1 MDYALSEQQQAFR
14 TAAERFAKLKLAP
27 HYQRR
32 AKQDRIDRAL
42 LKEMGGL
49 GLIGVDLPE
58 KYGGLG
64 ESSTTSGVIIEQ
76 IAYGDFNA
84 SYVQLL
90 ASLMGGMVAQHA
102 SPDIAREWL
111 PRVTRG
117 DAIIGL
123 GLTEPRGG
131 SDAANLILRAE
142 KSGNGYRLNGE
153 KTSMSFSDQCD
164 AAVIFART
172 GRIEDGARGVSAF
185 FVDLNQK
192 GITRT
197 HFDDIGT
204 KPVGRGSV
212 FFDDVFIPAECLM
225 AEENK
230 GFSKI
235 MSGFDYSR
243 ALIGLECIGPAQASV
258 DEAWQYTIGRI
269 AFERPIAQ
277 FQGVSF
283 PLAEAET
290 QLTMMRQLCY
300 YTLSLRDRG
309 LAHTAEAAMCKWYV
323 PKVACEIISPVP
335 PHPRPLRLHHG
346 PAVQSALCRCDG
358 PANWR
363 WHRADPETRHR
374 PREGRAN
381 SRSVRQTALRECR
394 RPPNKRCSSRT
405 PYRSRPN
412 AASPTDTR

>member
-1 MDYALSEQQQAFR
+1 M
-14 TAAERFAKLKLAP
+14 RFATEKLAP
-27 HYQRR
+27 QYQKR
-32 AKQDRIDRAL
+32 ATEHRLDRTML
-42 LKEMGGL
+42 HEMGSL
-49 GLIGVDLPE
+49 GLIGVDIPE
-58 KYGGLG
+58 AYGGLG
-64 ESSTTSGVIIEQ
+64 ESSVTAGVIIEQ
-76 IAYGDFNA
+76 IAYADFNA

-102 SPDIAREWL
+102 TPDVAKEWL
-111 PRVTRG
+111 PKVTRG

-153 KTSMSFSDQCD
+153 KTSMSCADQCD

-172 GRIEDGARGVSAF
+172 GKVEDGARGVSAF

-235 MSGFDYSR
+235 MTGFDYSR

-258 DEAWQYTIGRI
+258 DEAWQYSRERT

-290 QLTMMRQLCY
+290 QLTMMRQLCFH
-300 YTLSLRDRG
+300 TLSLRDRR
-309 LAHTAEAAMCKWYV
+309 LPHTAEAAMCKWYV
-323 PKVACEIISPVP
+323 PKTTCEII
-335 PHPRPLRLHHG
+335 HQCLLTHG
-346 PAVQSALCRCDG
+346 HYGYTTDLPFHQRYLDVMGLQIGDGTAQIQKLVIAREKVGRVAVQYAKQG
-358 PANWR
+358 AGK
-363 WHRADPETRHR
+363 A
-374 PREGRAN
+374 G
-381 SRSVRQTALRECR
+381 
-394 RPPNKRCSSRT
+394 
-405 PYRSRPN
+405 
-412 AASPTDTR
+412 

>member
-1 MDYALSEQQQAFR
+1 MDTTLNEQQEAFR
-14 TAAERFAKLKLAP
+14 EAAQRFATEKLAP
-27 HYQRR
+27 HYQKR
-32 AKQDRIDRAL
+32 ATEHRLDRAML
-42 LKEMGGL
+42 TEMGSL
-49 GLIGVDLPE
+49 GLIGVDIPE
-58 KYGGLG
+58 AYGGLG
-64 ESSTTSGVIIEQ
+64 ESSVTAGLIIEQ
-76 IAYGDFNA
+76 IAYADFNA

-102 SPDIAREWL
+102 TPDVAKEWL
-111 PRVTRG
+111 PKVTRG
-117 DAIIGL
+117 EAIIGL

-153 KTSMSFSDQCD
+153 KTSMSCADQCD

-172 GRIEDGARGVSAF
+172 GKVEDGARGVSAF

-235 MSGFDYSR
+235 MTGFDYSR

-258 DEAWQYTIGRI
+258 DEAWQYSRERT

-290 QLTMMRQLCY
+290 QLTMMRQLCFH
-300 YTLSLRDRG
+300 TLSLRDRR
-309 LAHTAEAAMCKWYV
+309 LPHTAEAAMCKWYV
-323 PKVACEIISPVP
+323 PKTTCEII
-335 PHPRPLRLHHG
+335 HQCLLTHG
-346 PAVQSALCRCDG
+346 HYGYTTDLPFHQRYLDVMGLQIGDGTAQIQKLVIAREKVGRVAVQYAKQDVG
-358 PANWR
+358 KA
-363 WHRADPETRHR
+363 
-374 PREGRAN
+374 
-381 SRSVRQTALRECR
+381 
-394 RPPNKRCSSRT
+394 
-405 PYRSRPN
+405 
-412 AASPTDTR
+412 

>member
-1 MDYALSEQQQAFR
+1 MDTTLNEQQEAFR
-14 TAAERFAKLKLAP
+14 EAAQRFATEKLAP
-27 HYQRR
+27 HYQKR
-32 AKQDRIDRAL
+32 ATEHRLDRAML
-42 LKEMGGL
+42 AEMGSL
-49 GLIGVDLPE
+49 GLIGVDIPE
-58 KYGGLG
+58 AYGGLG
-64 ESSTTSGVIIEQ
+64 ESSVTAGLIIEQ
-76 IAYGDFNA
+76 IAYADFNA

-102 SPDIAREWL
+102 TPDVAKEWL
-111 PRVTRG
+111 PKVTRG
-117 DAIIGL
+117 EAIIGL

-142 KSGNGYRLNGE
+142 KSGNGYRLSGE
-153 KTSMSFSDQCD
+153 KTSMSCADQCD

-172 GRIEDGARGVSAF
+172 GKVDDGARGVSAF

-235 MSGFDYSR
+235 MTGFDYSR

-258 DEAWQYTIGRI
+258 DEAWQYSRERT

-290 QLTMMRQLCY
+290 QLTMMRQLCFH
-300 YTLSLRDRG
+300 TLSLRDRR
-309 LAHTAEAAMCKWYV
+309 LPHTAEAAMCKWYV
-323 PKVACEIISPVP
+323 PKTTCEII
-335 PHPRPLRLHHG
+335 HQCLLTHG
-346 PAVQSALCRCDG
+346 HYGYTTDLPFHQRYLDVMGLQIGDGTAQIQKLVIAREKVGRVAVQYA
-358 PANWR
+358 
-363 WHRADPETRHR
+363 
-374 PREGRAN
+374 
-381 SRSVRQTALRECR
+381 RQDAGKT
-394 RPPNKRCSSRT
+394 
-405 PYRSRPN
+405 
-412 AASPTDTR
+412 

>member
-1 MDYALSEQQQAFR
+1 LDYTPKEQQEAFR
-14 TAAERFAKLKLAP
+14 EAAQRFATDKLAP
-27 HYQRR
+27 HYQKR
-32 AKQDRIDRAL
+32 ATQHRLNRAML
-42 LKEMGGL
+42 AEMGSL
-49 GLIGVDLPE
+49 GLIGVDIPE
-58 KYGGLG
+58 AYGGLG
-64 ESSTTSGVIIEQ
+64 ESSVTAGLIIEQ
-76 IAYGDFNA
+76 IAYADFNA

-102 SPDIAREWL
+102 TPDVAKEWL
-111 PRVTRG
+111 PKVTRG
-117 DAIIGL
+117 EAIIGL

-153 KTSMSFSDQCD
+153 KTSMSCADQCD

-172 GRIEDGARGVSAF
+172 GKVEDGARGVSAF

-212 FFDDVFIPAECLM
+212 FFDDVYVPAECLM

-235 MSGFDYSR
+235 MTGFDYSR

-258 DEAWQYTIGRI
+258 DEAWQYSRERT

-290 QLTMMRQLCY
+290 QLTMMRQLCF
-300 YTLSLRDRG
+300 YTLSLRDRR
-309 LAHTAEAAMCKWYV
+309 LPHTAEAAMCKWYV
-323 PKVACEIISPVP
+323 PKTACEII
-335 PHPRPLRLHHG
+335 HQCLLTHG
-346 PAVQSALCRCDG
+346 HYGYTTDLPFHQRYLDVMGLQIGDGTAQIQKLVIAREKVGRVAVQYAKQG
-358 PANWR
+358 
-363 WHRADPETRHR
+363 T
-374 PREGRAN
+374 G
-381 SRSVRQTALRECR
+381 
-394 RPPNKRCSSRT
+394 K
-405 PYRSRPN
+405 
-412 AASPTDTR
+412 

>member
-1 MDYALSEQQQAFR
+1 MDYTPNEQQEAFR
-14 TAAERFAKLKLAP
+14 EAAQRFATEKLAP
-27 HYQRR
+27 HYQKR
-32 AKQDRIDRAL
+32 ATQHRLDRAML
-42 LKEMGGL
+42 AEMGSL
-49 GLIGVDLPE
+49 GLIGVDIPE
-58 KYGGLG
+58 AYGGLG
-64 ESSTTSGVIIEQ
+64 ESSVTAGLIIEQ
-76 IAYGDFNA
+76 IAYADFNA

-102 SPDIAREWL
+102 TPDVAKEWL
-111 PRVTRG
+111 PKVTRG
-117 DAIIGL
+117 EAIIGL

-153 KTSMSFSDQCD
+153 KTSMSCADQCD

-172 GRIEDGARGVSAF
+172 GKEDGARGVSAF

-212 FFDDVFIPAECLM
+212 FFDDVYVPAECLM

-235 MSGFDYSR
+235 MTGFDYSR

-258 DEAWQYTIGRI
+258 DEAWQYSRERI

-290 QLTMMRQLCY
+290 QLTMMRQLCF
-300 YTLSLRDRG
+300 YTLSLRDRR
-309 LAHTAEAAMCKWYV
+309 LPHTAEAAMCKWYV
-323 PKVACEIISPVP
+323 PKTACEII
-335 PHPRPLRLHHG
+335 HQCLLTHG
-346 PAVQSALCRCDG
+346 HYGYTTDLPFHQRYLDVMGLQIGDGTAQIQKLVIAREKVGRVAVQYAKQ
-358 PANWR
+358 
-363 WHRADPETRHR
+363 ET
-374 PREGRAN
+374 G
-381 SRSVRQTALRECR
+381 
-394 RPPNKRCSSRT
+394 K
-405 PYRSRPN
+405 
-412 AASPTDTR
+412 

>member
-1 MDYALSEQQQAFR
+1 MNYALSEQQQAFR
-14 TAAERFAKLKLAP
+14 ETAMRFAKEKLAP
-27 HYQRR
+27 HYQKR
-32 AKQDRIDRAL
+32 ATEDRIDRAL
-42 LKEMGGL
+42 MKEMGAL
-49 GLIGVDLPE
+49 GLIAPDLPE
-58 KYGGLG
+58 QYGGLG
-64 ESSTTSGVIIEQ
+64 ESSVTAGIIIEQ
-76 IAYGDFNA
+76 IAYADFNA
-84 SYVQLL
+84 SYVPLL
-90 ASLMGGMVAQHA
+90 ASLMGGMLAQHA

-111 PRVTRG
+111 PKVTAG
-117 DAIIGL
+117 EAIIGL

-153 KTSMSFSDQCD
+153 KTSISFSDQCE

-172 GRIEDGARGVSAF
+172 GKVEDGARGVSAF

-192 GITRT
+192 GVTRT

-204 KPVGRGSV
+204 KPVGRGST
-212 FFDDVFIPAECLM
+212 FLDDLFVPAECLM

-235 MSGFDYSR
+235 MTGFDFSR
-243 ALIGLECIGPAQASV
+243 ALIALECLGPAQASV
-258 DEAWQYTIGRI
+258 DESWRYTAERN

-309 LAHTAEAAMCKWYV
+309 LPHTAEAAMCKWYV
-323 PKVACEIISPVP
+323 PKVACEII
-335 PHPRPLRLHHG
+335 HQCLLTHG
-346 PAVQSALCRCDG
+346 HYGYTTDLPFHQRYLDVMGLQIGDGTAQIQKLVIAREKVGRIAVQYAKQ
-358 PANWR
+358 
-363 WHRADPETRHR
+363 
-374 PREGRAN
+374 PRQG
-381 SRSVRQTALRECR
+381 
-394 RPPNKRCSSRT
+394 
-405 PYRSRPN
+405 
-412 AASPTDTR
+412 

>member
-1 MDYALSEQQQAFR
+1 MDYALSEQQQAFQE
-14 TAAERFAKLKLAP
+14 TAKRFAKDKLGP

-32 AKQDRIDRAL
+32 AREHRIDRAM
-42 LKEMGGL
+42 LKQMGSL
-49 GLIGVDLPE
+49 GLIGADLPE

-64 ESSTTSGVIIEQ
+64 ESSVTAGIIVEQ

-90 ASLMGGMVAQHA
+90 ASLLGGMLAEHA
-102 SPDIAREWL
+102 SPEIAQEWL
-111 PRVTRG
+111 PQVARG
-117 DAIIGL
+117 EKIIGL

-172 GRIEDGARGVSAF
+172 GKVEDGARGVSAF
-185 FVDLNQK
+185 FVDLAQS

-258 DEAWQYTIGRI
+258 DEAWQYSTERL

-323 PKVACEIISPVP
+323 PKVTC
-335 PHPRPLRLHHG
+335 
-346 PAVQSALCRCDG
+346 
-358 PANWR
+358 
-363 WHRADPETRHR
+363 
-374 PREGRAN
+374 
-381 SRSVRQTALRECR
+381 
-394 RPPNKRCSSRT
+394 
-405 PYRSRPN
+405 
-412 AASPTDTR
+412 

>member
-14 TAAERFAKLKLAP
+14 ETAMRFAKEKLAP
-27 HYQRR
+27 HYQKR
-32 AKQDRIDRAL
+32 ATEDRIDRAL
-42 LKEMGGL
+42 MKEMGAL
-49 GLIGVDLPE
+49 GLIAPDLPE
-58 KYGGLG
+58 QYGGLG
-64 ESSTTSGVIIEQ
+64 ESSVTAGIIIEQ

-90 ASLMGGMVAQHA
+90 ASLMGSMIAQHA

-111 PRVTRG
+111 PKVTRG
-117 DAIIGL
+117 EAIIGL

-153 KTSMSFSDQCD
+153 KTSISFSDQCE

-172 GRIEDGARGVSAF
+172 GKVEDGARGVSAF

-192 GITRT
+192 GVTRT

-204 KPVGRGSV
+204 RPVGRGSI
-212 FFDDVFIPAECLM
+212 FLDDLFVPAECLM

-235 MSGFDYSR
+235 MTGFDFSR
-243 ALIGLECIGPAQASV
+243 ALIGLECVGPAQASV
-258 DEAWQYTIGRI
+258 DESWHYTTERK

-309 LAHTAEAAMCKWYV
+309 LPHTAEAAMCKWYV
-323 PKVACEIISPVP
+323 PKVTCEII
-335 PHPRPLRLHHG
+335 HQCLLTHG
-346 PAVQSALCRCDG
+346 HYGYTTDLPFHQRYLDVMGLQIGDGTAQIQKLVIAREKVGRVAVQYA
-358 PANWR
+358 
-363 WHRADPETRHR
+363 
-374 PREGRAN
+374 
-381 SRSVRQTALRECR
+381 RQ
-394 RPPNKRCSSRT
+394 PQQG
-405 PYRSRPN
+405 
-412 AASPTDTR
+412 

>member
-1 MDYALSEQQQAFR
+1 MDYTPNEQQEAFR
-14 TAAERFAKLKLAP
+14 EAAQRFATEKLAP
-27 HYQRR
+27 HYQKR
-32 AKQDRIDRAL
+32 ATQHRLDRAML
-42 LKEMGGL
+42 AEMGSL
-49 GLIGVDLPE
+49 GLIGVDIPE
-58 KYGGLG
+58 AYGGLG
-64 ESSTTSGVIIEQ
+64 ESSVTAGLIIEQ
-76 IAYGDFNA
+76 IAYADFNA

-102 SPDIAREWL
+102 TPDVAKEWL
-111 PRVTRG
+111 PKVTRG
-117 DAIIGL
+117 EAIIGL

-153 KTSMSFSDQCD
+153 KTSMSCADQCD

-172 GRIEDGARGVSAF
+172 GKVEDGARGVSAF

-212 FFDDVFIPAECLM
+212 FFDDVYVPAECLM

-235 MSGFDYSR
+235 MTGFDYSR

-258 DEAWQYTIGRI
+258 DEAWQYSRERT

-290 QLTMMRQLCY
+290 QLTMMRQLCF
-300 YTLSLRDRG
+300 YTLSLRDRR
-309 LAHTAEAAMCKWYV
+309 LPHTAEAAMCKWYV
-323 PKVACEIISPVP
+323 PKTACEII
-335 PHPRPLRLHHG
+335 HQCLLTHG
-346 PAVQSALCRCDG
+346 HYGYTTDLPFHQRYLDVMGLQIGDGTAQIQKLVIAREKVGRVAVQYAKQ
-358 PANWR
+358 
-363 WHRADPETRHR
+363 ET
-374 PREGRAN
+374 G
-381 SRSVRQTALRECR
+381 
-394 RPPNKRCSSRT
+394 K
-405 PYRSRPN
+405 
-412 AASPTDTR
+412 

>member
-230 GFSKI
+230 GCSKI

-269 AFERPIAQ
+269 AFERPSAPVE
-277 FQGVSF
+277 GVNL
-283 PLAEAET
+283 PLAAAET
-290 QLTMMRQLCY
+290 EV
-300 YTLSLRDRG
+300 TLR
-309 LAHTAEAAMCKWYV
+309 
-323 PKVACEIISPVP
+323 
-335 PHPRPLRLHHG
+335 
-346 PAVQSALCRCDG
+346 
-358 PANWR
+358 
-363 WHRADPETRHR
+363 
-374 PREGRAN
+374 
-381 SRSVRQTALRECR
+381 
-394 RPPNKRCSSRT
+394 
-405 PYRSRPN
+405 
-412 AASPTDTR
+412 